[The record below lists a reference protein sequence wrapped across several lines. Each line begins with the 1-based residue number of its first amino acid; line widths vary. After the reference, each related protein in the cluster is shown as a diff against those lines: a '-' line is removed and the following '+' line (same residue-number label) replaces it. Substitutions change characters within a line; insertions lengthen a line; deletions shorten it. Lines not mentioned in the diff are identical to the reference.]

1 MKNDLL
7 PTTTPKPLFAR
18 ITYLAK
24 DKMVKPIFFFFRIFT
39 YRGKILYSCC
49 LLLLYFHNVKSNLV
63 WLGGERDAFIWVDNF
78 DKLSS
83 AIESINI

>member
-1 MKNDLL
+1 
-7 PTTTPKPLFAR
+7 
-18 ITYLAK
+18 
-24 DKMVKPIFFFFRIFT
+24 MVKPIL
-39 YRGKILYSCC
+39 ILFLQNIYIQRENLI
-49 LLLLYFHNVKSNLV
+49 LLLLVYFHNVKSNLV